1 MPQKTAKHY
10 YSLQVVAN
18 LLGIHP
24 QAIRL
29 YEREGLISSVR
40 CGLDR
45 YYSPTQ
51 IDRLRVI
58 VQLRRELGIN
68 LAGIEVILHM
78 RDRLRQFS
86 ESAPDLLPLKFPES
100 ATAANSETIRTIKIP
115 VRDDS

>member
-1 MPQKTAKHY
+1 MPQTANHY

-18 LLGIHP
+18 ILGVHP

-29 YEREGLISSVR
+29 YEREGLVSSIR
-40 CGLDR
+40 CGPDR
-45 YYSPTQ
+45 FYSPSQ

-58 VQLRRELGIN
+58 VQLRQELGIN

-78 RDRLRQFS
+78 RDRLREFS
-86 ESAPDLLPLKFPES
+86 ERAAGLLPSEHQASTPPAHGE
-100 ATAANSETIRTIKIP
+100 AAKTVKIL

>member
-1 MPQKTAKHY
+1 MPQTGKRY

-18 LLGIHP
+18 LLGVHP

-45 YYSPTQ
+45 YYSPSQ

-58 VQLRRELGIN
+58 VQLRQELGIN

-78 RDRLRQFS
+78 RDRLREFS
-86 ESAPDLLPLKFPES
+86 ERAAGLLPADRELAPP
-100 ATAANSETIRTIKIP
+100 APAETEKTIKIT
-115 VRDDS
+115 VRSDS

>member
-1 MPQKTAKHY
+1 MTEKRY
-10 YSLQVVAN
+10 YSLQVVADT
-18 LLGIHP
+18 LGVHP

-40 CGLDR
+40 CGLER
-45 YYSPTQ
+45 YYSLLQ

-58 VQLRRELGIN
+58 VQLRQELGIN

-78 RDRLRQFS
+78 RDRLQEFS
-86 ESAPDLLPLKFPES
+86 QRAAGLLPSDYQAPTPP
-100 ATAANSETIRTIKIP
+100 APGQAARKVKIP

>member
-1 MPQKTAKHY
+1 MPQTEKRY

-18 LLGIHP
+18 LLKVHP

-29 YEREGLISSVR
+29 YEREGLVSSVR

-45 YYSPTQ
+45 YYSPSQ

-58 VQLRRELGIN
+58 VQLRQELGIN
-68 LAGIEVILHM
+68 LAGIEVILNM
-78 RDRLRQFS
+78 RDRLREFS
-86 ESAPDLLPLKFPES
+86 ERAAGLLPSDYQAPTPPAHGKTEK
-100 ATAANSETIRTIKIP
+100 TIKIP

>member
-1 MPQKTAKHY
+1 MPQTEQRY

-18 LLGIHP
+18 LLGVHP

-45 YYSPTQ
+45 YYSPSQ

-58 VQLRRELGIN
+58 VQLRQELGIN
-68 LAGIEVILHM
+68 LAGIEVILRM
-78 RDRLRQFS
+78 RDRLREFS
-86 ESAPDLLPLKFPES
+86 ERAAGLLPADRPAS
-100 ATAANSETIRTIKIP
+100 ASPANNKAEKTIKIP

>member
-1 MPQKTAKHY
+1 MSQTEKRY
-10 YSLQVVAN
+10 YSLQVVAET
-18 LLGIHP
+18 LRIHP

-58 VQLRRELGIN
+58 VQLRQELGIN

-78 RDRLRQFS
+78 RDRLQGVLRARRRPRALRLP
-86 ESAPDLLPLKFPES
+86 APSPP
-100 ATAANSETIRTIKIP
+100 APANKKIKIP

>member
-1 MPQKTAKHY
+1 MSQTEKRY
-10 YSLQVVAN
+10 YSLQVVAET
-18 LLGIHP
+18 LRVHP

-45 YYSPTQ
+45 YYSPSQ

-58 VQLRRELGIN
+58 VQLRQELGIN

-78 RDRLRQFS
+78 RDRLREFS
-86 ESAPDLLPLKFPES
+86 ERAAGLVPSDYQAPSPPAPASKKV
-100 ATAANSETIRTIKIP
+100 KIP